1 MFIRFKNRMKTCI
14 YEAVEECKFH
24 LRVFKECVLP
34 SNDCKITY
42 ISTAEQVFQSNLK
55 YKSMCL

>member
-1 MFIRFKNRMKTCI
+1 MFIRFI
-14 YEAVEECKFH
+14 YEAVEKCKFH

-55 YKSMCL
+55 YKSM

>member
-14 YEAVEECKFH
+14 QHEAVEKCKFH

-55 YKSMCL
+55 YKSM